1 MSGPKVVRVVTRE
14 ERIAICEGLLAQLA
28 AASRSLRADAARL
41 GDPEGEELARS
52 TARRDALVELIR
64 QDNFDQAEAQIRQEI
79 GFISSKRNEIVERA
93 TNAAAVARR
102 RLSSQRHAATML
114 LKELERRAPAVHA
127 EFAAGLRQ
135 IAGQSKATKTAE
147 SVLAKAMVA
156 LSSAESEPHLS
167 DEQKALAR
175 SLQAAP
181 GADVDSKPWQSTTA
195 QDKRIVD
202 LQHRLAQIDVLGSSE
217 ATTSFTKR
225 LDALE
230 LEAEG
235 QVRNM
240 KLDALVIE
248 VASAVDRLRR
258 LGVLVESARGALAEA
273 EVLGTTS
280 ELASVSQEL
289 QAAIDDPDE
298 TRLTKATADVV
309 KAVGLARAAKAA
321 TARREAILA
330 GLATLGYQVNENMAT
345 VWVDEGRVVL
355 KKADTDMHGVEIASA
370 PDAQR
375 LQVRAVA
382 FAAALPAAA
391 NLAAENAWCGDFG
404 RLQEHLQQQAGDL
417 AIERALPV
425 GAVPLKVVQSP
436 AADQARSATART
448 LKVNQAR

>member
-14 ERIAICEGLLAQLA
+14 ERIEICEGLLAQLA
-28 AASRSLRADAARL
+28 AASRALKVDAVRL
-41 GDPEGEELARS
+41 GDPESEELARS

-64 QDNFDQAEAQIRQEI
+64 QDNFDLAETQIRQEI
-79 GFISSKRNEIVERA
+79 GFISSKRNEVVERA
-93 TNAAAVARR
+93 ASAAAVARR
-102 RLSSQRHAATML
+102 QLSSQRHAATTL
-114 LKELERRAPAVHA
+114 LKELERRAPEAHA
-127 EFAAGLRQ
+127 EFAAGLRM
-135 IAGQSKATKTAE
+135 IADQSKATTIAE
-147 SVLAKAMVA
+147 SVLAKAMAA
-156 LSSAESEPHLS
+156 LSPTEPNTHLS

-175 SLQAAP
+175 SLQTAQ
-181 GADVDSKPWQSTTA
+181 GADVDGISWQLLTA

-202 LQHRLAQIDVLGSSE
+202 LQHRLAEIDVFGSHE
-217 ATTSFTKR
+217 ATTAFTKR

-235 QVRNM
+235 PVRNI

-248 VASAVDRLRR
+248 VASAVARLRR
-258 LGVLVESARGALAEA
+258 LWGLVESARGALAEA
-273 EVLGTTS
+273 EALGTTS

-298 TRLTKATADVV
+298 ARLTKATADVAE
-309 KAVGLARAAKAA
+309 AVRLARAFKAA
-321 TARREAILA
+321 AARREAILA

-345 VWVDEGRVVL
+345 FWVDEGRVVL

-404 RLQEHLQQQAGDL
+404 RLQAHLQQQAGDL

-425 GAVPLKVVQSP
+425 GAVPLKVVRSP
-436 AADQARSATART
+436 AAVQAGSATAPT
-448 LKVNQAR
+448 LKVNKAR

>member
-14 ERIAICEGLLAQLA
+14 ERIEICEGLLAQLA
-28 AASRSLRADAARL
+28 AASRALKADAARL
-41 GDPEGEELARS
+41 GDSEGEALALS
-52 TARRDALVELIR
+52 TVRLDALMELVR
-64 QDNFDQAEAQIRQEI
+64 QDNFDQAETQIRQEI
-79 GFISSKRNEIVERA
+79 GFISSKRHEVVERA
-93 TNAAAVARR
+93 ASAAAVARR
-102 RLSSQRHAATML
+102 QLSSQRHAANTL
-114 LKELERRAPAVHA
+114 LKELERRAPEAHA

-135 IAGQSKATKTAE
+135 IADQSTATKIAE
-147 SVLAKAMVA
+147 SVLAKAMAA
-156 LSSAESEPHLS
+156 LSPAESKSHLS
-167 DEQKALAR
+167 EEQKALAR
-175 SLQAAP
+175 SLQAAQ
-181 GADVDSKPWQSTTA
+181 GADVDGKSWQSITA

-217 ATTSFTKR
+217 ATTSFAKR

-235 QVRNM
+235 PMRNM

-258 LGVLVESARGALAEA
+258 LGVLVESARSALAEA
-273 EVLGTTS
+273 EALGTNS
-280 ELASVSQEL
+280 KLASVSQEL

-309 KAVGLARAAKAA
+309 QAVGLARAAKAA
-321 TARREAILA
+321 SARREAILA

-345 VWVDEGRVVL
+345 SWVDEGRVVL

-436 AADQARSATART
+436 AAAQARSGTARA
-448 LKVNQAR
+448 LKLNQAR

>member
-14 ERIAICEGLLAQLA
+14 ERIEICEGLLAQLA
-28 AASRSLRADAARL
+28 AASRALKADAVRL
-41 GDPEGEELARS
+41 GDSEGEELARS
-52 TARRDALVELIR
+52 TARRDELMELVR
-64 QDNFDQAEAQIRQEI
+64 QDNFDQAETQIRQEI
-79 GFISSKRNEIVERA
+79 GFISSKRHEVVERA
-93 TNAAAVARR
+93 ASAATVARR
-102 RLSSQRHAATML
+102 QLSSQRHAATTL
-114 LKELERRAPAVHA
+114 LKELERRAPEAHA
-127 EFAAGLRQ
+127 DIAAGLRQ
-135 IAGQSKATKTAE
+135 IADQSQATKIAE
-147 SVLAKAMVA
+147 SVLAKAMAA
-156 LSSAESEPHLS
+156 LSAAEPKSHLS
-167 DEQKALAR
+167 DEQRALAR
-175 SLQAAP
+175 SLQTAQV
-181 GADVDSKPWQSTTA
+181 ADIDGKPWQSITA

-202 LQHRLAQIDVLGSSE
+202 LQHRLAQIDVLGSCE
-217 ATTSFTKR
+217 ATTSFAKR

-235 QVRNM
+235 PVRNM

-258 LGVLVESARGALAEA
+258 LGVLIESARGAVAEA
-273 EVLGTTS
+273 EALGATS
-280 ELASVSQEL
+280 ELGPVSQEL

-298 TRLTKATADVV
+298 TRLTKATADVA

-321 TARREAILA
+321 VARREAILK

-345 VWVDEGRVVL
+345 SWVDEGRVVL

-382 FAAALPAAA
+382 FAASLPPAA

-404 RLQEHLQQQAGDL
+404 RLQEHMQQHAGDL

-436 AADQARSATART
+436 AAVQARSATART
-448 LKVNQAR
+448 PKVSQAR